1 MSYNFGFA
9 LSYLIT
15 PLVIKGV
22 DMPKLNLN
30 SSFAIID
37 PIRTQREILKLNIPV
52 AAITI
57 LVRRLKNRIRYIFDI
72 YQTYLIF
79 IDLKSFSW
87 NIDNSTRYTS
97 NISKFGNEKEIA
109 CSLPRTL
116 KSHFLYIMYKCI
128 IKSIF
133 FLQIAESSIKYEAAR
148 IPRRKLFQWSDA
160 FHKRLNRNFTG

>member
-22 DMPKLNLN
+22 EMPNLLNLN

-37 PIRTQREILKLNIPV
+37 PIKTQREILKLNIPV

-57 LVRRLKNRIRYIFDI
+57 LARRLKNRIRYIFDI
-72 YQTYLIF
+72 YQTSLIF

-87 NIDNSTRYTS
+87 NIDNSTRCTS
-97 NISKFGNEKEIA
+97 KPGGSLRIFSAFEYNRKNMTNFKVPEIYLVSQNYQSKQRLTE
-109 CSLPRTL
+109 
-116 KSHFLYIMYKCI
+116 
-128 IKSIF
+128 
-133 FLQIAESSIKYEAAR
+133 
-148 IPRRKLFQWSDA
+148 FQ
-160 FHKRLNRNFTG
+160 KI